1 MPETTPQQESP
12 YELQRLLQNLL
23 KWGTVAAVRAK
34 PLAVRMQC
42 GDNTTDW
49 LTPAGLAA
57 GAVFS
62 AYRMPEVGEQGLVL
76 GVGGDLGQGVALL
89 GIYSDAMPQPS
100 DGQPHIKLN
109 EPGTHFVRYEA
120 GKLLLTIGPARITLA
135 QDAITLQ
142 VGGAHFTMAE
152 GGITTNINIETL
164 ADVIASGISLKSHP
178 HTGVTPGMGLTGEP
192 V

>member
-100 DGQPHIKLN
+100 DGPPHIKLN
-109 EPGTHFVRYEA
+109 KAGTHFVRYEA
-120 GKLLLTIGPARITLA
+120 GKLLITIGPARITLA
-135 QDAITLQ
+135 QDSITLQ
-142 VGGAHFTMAE
+142 VGGAHFTMEE

-164 ADVIASGISLKSHP
+164 ADVIASGISLNSHP
-178 HTGVTPGMGLTGEP
+178 HGGVTPGMGLTGEP